1 VARRNGAEG
10 YGCGSVLRPSLA
22 LVTACVALASTGC
35 GSSSSGTPTAATQPA
50 SAAATSTHSAT
61 AAQGSTGTRAATH
74 PTATPTA
81 TRALFIARADT
92 ICRTLKSQQAP
103 LEARVHTLNGSSE
116 NSQSNYKELASLLH
130 QSVRF
135 ARSAD
140 AKLQAL
146 AAPPG
151 DGATIEKLL
160 AGYSEEA
167 KYATSFADAL
177 TREERGA
184 WEAAEKAL
192 ARTLAL
198 DRGLA
203 QGYGFKVCG
212 TAG

>member
-1 VARRNGAEG
+1 
-10 YGCGSVLRPSLA
+10 VLRPFPA
-22 LVTACVALASTGC
+22 LVTALVALAAAGC
-35 GSSSSGTPTAATQPA
+35 GSSSSPPTAATQPA
-50 SAAATSTHSAT
+50 GAAGASTHSAT
-61 AAQGSTGTRAATH
+61 AAEGSSGAPAATRA
-74 PTATPTA
+74 TATPTP
-81 TRALFIARADT
+81 TRALYIARADT

-116 NSQSNYKELASLLH
+116 NSPSNYKELASLLR

-140 AKLQAL
+140 AELQAL
-146 AAPPG
+146 PAPPG
-151 DGATIEKLL
+151 DAATIEKLL

-167 KYATSFADAL
+167 KDATNFADAL

-184 WEAAEKAL
+184 WEAAERAL
-192 ARTLAL
+192 AKTLAL

-203 QGYGFKVCG
+203 QGYGLKVCG